1 MVQIAFTDKDGKVV
15 GPLDIRENDGDT
27 MEAGQ
32 KNMILVELLQEL
44 NGLAKIQFKHV
55 SNIILKF
62 SLLPNQETKARCR
75 VRAKS
80 RKSSQ
85 ISWRRIFV

>member
-1 MVQIAFTDKDGKVV
+1 
-15 GPLDIRENDGDT
+15 

-62 SLLPNQETKARCR
+62 SLLPNQETKVRCR
-75 VRAKS
+75 VSVKS
-80 RKSSQ
+80 RESGQ
-85 ISWRRIFV
+85 ISRQRIFV